1 MGWFDWL
8 FLGGLALLVLCCV
21 GVLVCIMLVDRHYS
35 RLRATAADLPLPS
48 MPPDAFRLCLVTTKE
63 LSDLAL
69 HSPFIHGVPAYI
81 AFDTGGRCYVWPEP
95 HRLAPT
101 DLRP

>member
-1 MGWFDWL
+1 MLG
-8 FLGGLALLVLCCV
+8 FLLALA
-21 GVLVCIMLVDRHYS
+21 GCIIGALMIVSVILLLTEVPGYR
-35 RLRATAADLPLPS
+35 RRCATAADLPLPS